1 MRYLAIAIN
10 IFLSLSLFAQ
20 IEEPVE
26 WSFESK
32 HLGNNEFDLISTAT
46 VEKGWYIYSQDLAD
60 DGPVPTTFNF
70 TPKESRY
77 ELVGRTDEDGNF
89 IEGFDK
95 IFEMHVKKFKNKAVF
110 TQRVKLKKKRASIK
124 GSLEFMTCNDEKCLP
139 PEMVEFKFTP
149 STDDPIGKSNISD
162 NDNRNASP
170 LSQAINVLNDKDEVV
185 NKDVDVMDDEETHS
199 NENDNGVV
207 DPFGGMGQSTG
218 ILDPV
223 KWKMKSVKVSEGVY
237 NLSWRAAIEDGWY
250 VYSRD
255 IEEGGPVPTTFIF
268 EDNKSITFKNK
279 KLKESGPK
287 MKEGEDPIFGM
298 FLRKYAEE
306 LEYTTQVKVAGANT
320 KLAGSLEFMTCDAS
334 RCLPP
339 ELIDFEFN
347 LEGEGQEVDLGFI
360 GGSEVP
366 TNGVG
371 GKYKIAS
378 VDLANPVN
386 DCGEE
391 DTGNTSEK
399 GILTIFFLGFLGG
412 LVALLTPCVFPMI
425 PLTVSFFT
433 KSNKS
438 KTKGIINALTYGL
451 FIFLIYVILSIPF
464 HFLDSINPEI
474 LNDISTNVYLNIAF
488 FIIFVVFAIS
498 FFGYFEITL
507 PSGLANKA
515 DSASSL
521 GGLIGIF
528 FMALTLALVS
538 FSCTG
543 PILGSLLAGAM
554 SSDGGAMQLTAGMG
568 GFGLA
573 LGIPFAIFA
582 LFPNMLNSLPKSGGW
597 LNTVKVVLGFLELA
611 LAIKFLSNADL
622 VKNWG
627 ILPRE
632 VFFALWI
639 IIGIGLVL
647 YLFGL
652 IRFPHDSKGQ
662 KIGMPRIALGVAT
675 LAFVVYLLPGLSKNN
690 KYANR
695 SLLSGFPP
703 PLFYSIY
710 DKKSNC
716 PLDLECY
723 KDYDKGLAKAKELNK
738 PILLDFTGW
747 ACVNCRKMEENV
759 WVEPEIFKKLNEEFV
774 LISLYVDDKRD
785 LPADKQEV
793 ITTSYGKKKKIGRK
807 GDMWATMQTET
818 FENNSQPY
826 YAIMSPNEILLNRP
840 VGYKPDAS
848 EYSAFLECG
857 LNAMDQ
863 LESGEDQTSL

>member
-1 MRYLAIAIN
+1 MRYIAFALS
-10 IFLSLSLFAQ
+10 IFFSISLFAQ

-26 WSFESK
+26 WSFKTK
-32 HLGNNEFDLISTAT
+32 HIGNDEFDLISTAT
-46 VEKGWYIYSQDLAD
+46 VDKGWYIYSQDLAD
-60 DGPVPTTFNF
+60 DGPVPTTFSF
-70 TPKESRY
+70 DAKESRY

-139 PEMVEFKFTP
+139 PEIVDFKFTP

-162 NDNRNASP
+162 NDNRITTPVNVTISNNTSNAIDDSED
-170 LSQAINVLNDKDEVV
+170 INA
-185 NKDVDVMDDEETHS
+185 T
-199 NENDNGVV
+199 NDNDIV
-207 DPFGGMGQSTG
+207 DPFDGMGQGSG

-223 KWKMKSVKVSEGVY
+223 KWKMKSVKVAEGVY
-237 NLSWRAAIEDGWY
+237 DLKWNAEIEDGWY

-255 IEEGGPVPTTFIF
+255 IEEGGPVPTAFTFKT
-268 EDNKSITFKNK
+268 NKSIAFEIE
-279 KLKESGPK
+279 KLKEYGSK
-287 MKEGEDPIFGM
+287 MKEGNDPIFDM
-298 FLRKYAEE
+298 YLKKYAEN
-306 LEYTTQVKVAGANT
+306 LEYSTQVKVTGKDT
-320 KLAGSLEFMTCDAS
+320 KLVGSLEYMTCDAS

-347 LEGEGQEVDLGFI
+347 LKGEGEEIDLGFI
-360 GGSEVP
+360 GEAPVG
-366 TNGVG
+366 GLG

-378 VDLANPVN
+378 IDLANPVN
-386 DCGEE
+386 DCGEKDE
-391 DTGNTSEK
+391 GKTSEK

-438 KTKGIINALTYGL
+438 KTKGIINALTYGF
-451 FIFLIYVILSIPF
+451 FIFLIYIILSIPF

-507 PSGLANKA
+507 PSGIANKA
-515 DSASSL
+515 DSASNL

-554 SSDGGAMQLTAGMG
+554 SSDGGAMQLSAGMG

-639 IIGIGLVL
+639 LIGIGLCL

-652 IRFPHDSKGQ
+652 IRFPHDSKEQ
-662 KIGMPRIALGVAT
+662 KIGIPRIVMGVAT

-710 DKKSNC
+710 NKKSKC
-716 PLDLECY
+716 PLDLECF
-723 KDYDKGLAKAKELNK
+723 KDYAQGLAKAKELNK

-759 WVEPEIFKKLNEEFV
+759 WVEPEIFRKLNEEFV

-785 LPADKQEV
+785 LPIDKQET

-840 VGYKPDAS
+840 VGYKPNAN

-863 LESGEDQTSL
+863 LENEEQSSL